1 MGGSKSD
8 FKTINLCFRMEWV
21 DMDFTT
27 CLLLSFRKVIYK
39 FIISISDKYFPRNRE
54 II

>member
-21 DMDFTT
+21 DILFST
-27 CLLLSFRKVIYK
+27 CLHVK
-39 FIISISDKYFPRNRE
+39 IIIE
-54 II
+54 